1 MKKVIRLTESDLTRL
16 IKRVVMEQRDETK
29 IGLKAEKLIHTPK
42 VEMKIEDVFSNLSE
56 EDKQELSSILNQ
68 LGIDENSSIEEIY
81 RIIQN
86 KVGEYESHAEMT
98 EGEEMSPR
106 KKAAEIF
113 DAIGAGNLKLFGGF
127 PVAVAIGGALAGTV
141 GSPVAAGL
149 AISWGASTLL
159 LGLAKLL
166 AKDED
171 KKIEESF
178 KRRSKK
184 KVRLS
189 ERQLTKMIKQ
199 VVSEQESSQS
209 DDYIEKDIPE
219 VRIKVFKLDQNSQT
233 NPDKIPAVKYDKE
246 TGDVLDSS
254 DSKKSQP
261 HKKI

>member
-1 MKKVIRLTESDLTRL
+1 MKKIVKLTESDLTRL

-29 IGLKAEKLIHTPK
+29 IGLKAEKLLHTPK
-42 VEMKIEDVFSNLSE
+42 VERKIEDAFSNMSE

-68 LGIDENSSIEEIY
+68 LGIDENSSVEEIY

-113 DAIGAGNLKLFGGF
+113 HAIGEMNIENWGGL
-127 PVAVAIGGALAGTV
+127 PTALIIGGALMGTV
-141 GSPVAAGL
+141 AAPFTTGL
-149 AISWGASTLL
+149 AVSWGASTLL

-166 AKDED
+166 AKDEN

-184 KVRLS
+184 
-189 ERQLTKMIKQ
+189 
-199 VVSEQESSQS
+199 
-209 DDYIEKDIPE
+209 
-219 VRIKVFKLDQNSQT
+219 
-233 NPDKIPAVKYDKE
+233 
-246 TGDVLDSS
+246 
-254 DSKKSQP
+254 
-261 HKKI
+261 